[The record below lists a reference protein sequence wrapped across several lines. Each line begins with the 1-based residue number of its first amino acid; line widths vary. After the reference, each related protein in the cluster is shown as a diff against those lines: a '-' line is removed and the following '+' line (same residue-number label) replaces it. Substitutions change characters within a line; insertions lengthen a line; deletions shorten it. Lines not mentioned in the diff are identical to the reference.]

1 MLTEYLLKKCG
12 GNNGGENPT
21 GEETRYRY
29 GKLAGAAGLT
39 ANIFLFAAK
48 LLAGLLSGSLAIMAD
63 AFNNLSDA
71 GSSIVTLVGF
81 KLSAA
86 PPDEEHPFGH
96 GRVEYLSALIVAAL
110 IMIAGFELAAAS
122 LDKILHPELPSFGV
136 LQIIILAV
144 AIGVKLWMAMFYRKV
159 GGIIDSEALR
169 ASSADSRND
178 VICTAVVLVSSV
190 VGWLTNVAIDGYVG
204 AAVAVFVMWSG
215 ISIMKET
222 ISPLLGQAPSPEL
235 VQSIK
240 DTVLGYDG
248 VVGIHDLMIHNYGP
262 GRCVISL
269 HAEVP
274 CRQDL
279 IKSHDLIDRIEKEL
293 MSKYRAV
300 TCIHMDPVDTED
312 ERVEHLRVLVGTIVQ
327 DIDPGMS
334 IHDFRV
340 VFGDTHTN
348 LIFDVVVPFGCKVDK
363 QPLCN
368 EIQRRVKMVDEN
380 LFIVATIEHSFT

>member
-12 GNNGGENPT
+12 GNNGGENPA

-327 DIDPGMS
+327 DIDSGMS